1 MDHHL
6 QISFDPKIIMVNQ
19 YGKESL
25 QVDPTVNLRESSKK
39 IWHSHTQNTGTTSF
53 ISTDYRERIS
63 HWQTYLE

>member
-6 QISFDPKIIMVNQ
+6 QISFDPKIITVNQ

-39 IWHSHTQNTGTTSF
+39 YAIPTRKGQVV
-53 ISTDYRERIS
+53 
-63 HWQTYLE
+63 